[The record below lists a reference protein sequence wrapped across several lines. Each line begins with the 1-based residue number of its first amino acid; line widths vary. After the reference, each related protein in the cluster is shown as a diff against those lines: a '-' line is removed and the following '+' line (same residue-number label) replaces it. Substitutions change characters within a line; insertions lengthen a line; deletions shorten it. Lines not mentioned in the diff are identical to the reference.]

1 MANGTYSF
9 QDVTATIAGVTGIV
23 EIGYGAGVAK
33 DGITIA
39 MTQPRNNLVASADGE
54 YMHSLRMDKTGTI
67 TIRTLYNADV
77 NAKLQ
82 AMLDLQAL
90 SSSAWGQN
98 VITIRNKGNEDV
110 IVARGVAFQGQPEK
124 NFAED
129 GGMMEWAFDCGKIDV
144 LTGTY

>member
-9 QDVTATIAGVTGIV
+9 LDVTATISGPIGIV
-23 EIGYGAGVAK
+23 EIGYGSGIAK
-33 DGITIA
+33 DGITV
-39 MTQPRNNLVASADGE
+39 TLNQPRNNLIASADGE

-67 TIRTLYNADV
+67 TVRTLYNADV

-82 AMLDLQAL
+82 AMMDAQAL

-98 VITIRNKGNEDV
+98 GITIRNRGNED
-110 IVARGVAFQGQPEK
+110 IIIARGVAFQGQPEK
-124 NFAED
+124 TFAED
-129 GGMMEWAFDCGKIDV
+129 GGQMEWTFDCGKIDV

>member
-1 MANGTYSF
+1 
-9 QDVTATIAGVTGIV
+9 
-23 EIGYGAGVAK
+23 
-33 DGITIA
+33 
-39 MTQPRNNLVASADGE
+39 MTQPRNNLIAGADGE
-54 YMHSLRMDKTGTI
+54 VMHSLRMDKTGTI

-98 VITIRNKGNEDV
+98 VITIRNKGNDDV
-110 IVARGVAFQGQPEK
+110 VVARYVAFQGQPEK
-124 NFAED
+124 TFAED
-129 GGMMEWAFDCGKIDV
+129 GGQVEWAFDCGKIDV